1 MESPFNLGDV
11 ERIYN
16 TLFRVA
22 DCVNLARLAIEYG
35 VKEAAESKTSFEF
48 DINWQNEPTNAGYKQ
63 VITIGQQLFFLYA
76 ENILLAIIYYQR
88 NAASARWFYK
98 LQDFGESPANIC
110 PILPNGQVEF
120 THAIPDQAQGPFFAH
135 GPVIFASEGPK
146 GESMLYADGVQYN
159 NTLDGLTTWSFTFA
173 ASAPTGALS
182 IAASRYD
189 NGVTS
194 RDGFNN
200 VAGGAAY
207 TTGDIPI
214 ITGAA
219 TPTTFLQT
227 VSDEAFFTIV
237 TNAGYAGTIP
247 EIAAVLSGGIQISV
261 TGKCSVWSHYPC
273 EDVWASITNYASGE
287 TLFLANNLTL
297 WNPNRAVPMSATI
310 VAAKLLNPT
319 DDVNIRRYCLGGDAV
334 NIITTL
340 GTPSTRKSGTWKHG
354 MHSALLPADPSWQ
367 NYIEVLTAASSNA
380 SSGIYDAKYRRSG
393 SGRDGVQRSQVKVF
407 CITCA
412 GVQGATVLE
421 GMTIHGRVASAWL
434 YTSSKQTA
442 DSRMPG
448 MFPDTWSR
456 AMCVAQ
462 ATYPVYEDLDANCC
476 VPPIGMLIGQIME
489 RWNYQRA
496 LGGSARQNGTGIAR
510 GLDDTLGETQQLK
523 RQAYAEAADA
533 PSRSKLMAL
542 QTVMGIAKVKKEM

>member
-48 DINWQNEPTNAGYKQ
+48 DLNWQNEPSNAAYKQ

-98 LQDFGESPANIC
+98 AQDFGESNVNIC
-110 PILPNGQVEF
+110 PILANGQVEF
-120 THAIPDQAQGPFFAH
+120 THAIPDQAQGPFLAH
-135 GPVIFASEGPK
+135 GPVLFASEGPK
-146 GESMLYADGVQYN
+146 GESMLYADGVQYVA
-159 NTLDGLTTWSFTFA
+159 GIECTTWSFNFA
-173 ASAPTGALS
+173 APAPAGALA

-189 NGVTS
+189 NGITS
-194 RDGFNN
+194 RSGFSTT
-200 VAGGAAY
+200 GGAPIPS
-207 TTGDIPI
+207 GDIDILPA
-214 ITGAA
+214 GAA
-219 TPTTFLQT
+219 TTFLQT
-227 VSDEAFFTIV
+227 VSDEAFFTIF
-237 TNAGYAGTIP
+237 TKPGFNGSTA
-247 EIAAVLSGGIQISV
+247 EITAVLNGGIQIFVS
-261 TGKCSVWSHYPC
+261 GRCSVWSHYPC

-340 GTPSTRKSGTWKHG
+340 GTPSSRKTGTWKHG
-354 MHSALLPADPSWQ
+354 LHSALLPADPSWQ

-434 YTSSKQTA
+434 YTSSRQTA
-442 DSRMPG
+442 DARMPG

-462 ATYPVYEDLDANCC
+462 STYPVYEDLDANCC
-476 VPPIGMLIGQIME
+476 VPPIGMLVGQIME

-496 LGGSARQNGTGIAR
+496 LGGAARQNGTGIAR
-510 GLDDTLGETQQLK
+510 GLDDTMGETQQLK

-542 QTVMGIAKVKKEM
+542 QSVMGIAKVKKEM